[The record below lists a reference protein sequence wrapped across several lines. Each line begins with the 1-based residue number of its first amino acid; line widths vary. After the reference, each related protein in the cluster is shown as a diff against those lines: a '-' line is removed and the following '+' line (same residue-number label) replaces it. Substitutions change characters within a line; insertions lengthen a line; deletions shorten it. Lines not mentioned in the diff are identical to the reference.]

1 MFKGTDPSK
10 NERGG
15 AAGLAIAYYDTS
27 SSSFSTYSAMTSFF
41 SSRTPTLEAS
51 TIDFG
56 DTLDSAITGM
66 SSSDVSRI
74 SNTGFRSFYSTTSAS
89 SGRLHGKYANGSQN
103 SFCAH
108 ASGTIYLATAGTYSF
123 GLAGDDGAVLYI
135 DGTKVCSASWGSEGT
150 GTIAL
155 TAGDHDLDLAFYE
168 GSGGQGFLVQWK
180 CPGDSVWS
188 PLPQSVLSH

>member
-1 MFKGTDPSK
+1 MIKGTGPSK

-66 SSSDVSRI
+66 SSYDTDRI
-74 SNTGFRSFYSTTSAS
+74 SDMGFRNFFATTDVS

-188 PLPQSVLSH
+188 PLPQNVLSH

>member
-1 MFKGTDPSK
+1 MNLANDPGGVATLYALWR
-10 NERGG
+10 ERGG

-66 SSSDVSRI
+66 SSYDTDRI
-74 SNTGFRSFYSTTSAS
+74 SDMGFRNFFSTT
-89 SGRLHGKYANGSQN
+89 
-103 SFCAH
+103 H

-188 PLPQSVLSH
+188 PLPQNVLSH